1 MHLAGRKTS
10 LASDQSSSDSP
21 MSDAADQT
29 TVGSNDIGQIP
40 SPTRPRIIV
49 HEAEGIEGSF
59 GSTEKTPKPATT
71 NKILEKVQGS
81 PSSRQESPKPLG
93 APPHP
98 HIPVERSFIPDT
110 IAYNLRFTFEFEC
123 PDPHRKEEEMSVRL
137 HRPESYKEIEK
148 VADKRAKI
156 LSADSIGP
164 KELKF
169 FHGNCTIV
177 SDNGTKF
184 RLPLRSPED
193 WAKVNKRIVGY
204 WNLHTHE
211 RLHLCISRH
220 YLASQEH
227 PIEGIPFAEVK
238 CLEIHDLM
246 KRTWEEKD
254 YIPHNVL
261 ETVIS
266 DQTIYWIIK
275 ENHPESVPHD
285 DQDAFIRRVRA
296 EGRIL
301 LAMCVHAELKMGCL
315 KKLLDSGWK
324 DSTLPLDEN
333 VQCHRTCRHKFHRLL
348 QAQGGFRAEHFV
360 ECEDRKLH
368 SHAVVPL
375 RFCPRVCGR
384 DDLDHE
390 VTGVYDDEWQTSPS
404 QGKTISTEEIRRGA
418 LCGTGAYSNVYCV
431 KLNPNHHSLS
441 EVSQDL

>member
-10 LASDQSSSDSP
+10 LASDQIIIESP
-21 MSDAADQT
+21 MSDSLDQAT
-29 TVGSNDIGQIP
+29 FGSNDIGHIS

-59 GSTEKTPKPATT
+59 GSTEKTPEPATT

-93 APPHP
+93 TPHHP

-110 IAYNLRFTFEFEC
+110 IAYNLRFIFEFEC
-123 PDPHRKEEEMSVRL
+123 PDPKREEEEMSVRL
-137 HRPESYKEIEK
+137 HRPESYKKIEE

-204 WNLHTHE
+204 WNSHTHE
-211 RLHLCISRH
+211 RLHLYISRH
-220 YLASQEH
+220 YLASQEQ
-227 PIEGIPFAEVK
+227 PIKGKSFAKAK
-238 CLEIHDLM
+238 CLEIDDLM
-246 KRTWEEKD
+246 KQTWEKKD

-275 ENHPESVPHD
+275 ENPPESVPHND
-285 DQDAFIRRVRA
+285 LDAFIRRVQA

-301 LAMCVHAELKMGCL
+301 LAMCVHGQLKVECL
-315 KKLLDSGWK
+315 KKLLDSGRK

-333 VQCHRTCRHKFHRLL
+333 AQCHRDCRRDFRSLL
-348 QAQGGFRAEHFV
+348 QAQGGFRAERFV
-360 ECEDRKLH
+360 KCEDRKLH

-375 RFCPRVCGR
+375 HFCPRVRGR
-384 DDLDHE
+384 DDLDRE
-390 VTGVYDDEWQTSPS
+390 ATGVYDDEWQTSPS
-404 QGKTISTEEIRRGA
+404 QEKAISTEEIRRCA